1 MAATEYTEL
10 RLVRSA
16 EATHDITPEIVGGR
30 APYSILTEEGIRQA
44 QHLGRVWADQAY
56 YPDAAHTSPHM
67 RANNTLQVA
76 QTVQF
81 ADNKPSGF
89 VVRAELAEQCLGYHE
104 GRERDEVYNPY
115 TSWMIELQ
123 GALYQH
129 QGRNQEGVL
138 GESLLSTARRMVAY
152 AASLS
157 ELEAG
162 HNRYR
167 SVVAISHDISIKSM
181 VSYLELGG
189 AEQTP
194 NPHELLALTLGRQAL
209 APCSET
215 ILIIESDPARK
226 PHIDIEH
233 VGRPIASS

>member
-1 MAATEYTEL
+1 MATTEYTEL

-16 EATHDITPEIVGGR
+16 EATHDITPEIVAGR
-30 APYSILTEEGIRQA
+30 APYSILTEEGIHQA
-44 QHLGRVWADQAY
+44 QHLGKVWADQDY
-56 YPDAAHTSPHM
+56 HPDATHTSPHM

-76 QTVQF
+76 QL
-81 ADNKPSGF
+81 AGELPSGI
-89 VVRAELAEQCLGYHE
+89 VVRPELAEQCLGYHE
-104 GRERDEVYNPY
+104 GRKRDEVYNPY
-115 TSWMIELQ
+115 TSWMIALQ

-138 GESLLSTARRMVAY
+138 GESLLSAARRMVAY
-152 AASLS
+152 ATSLP
-157 ELEAG
+157 ELEVG
-162 HNRYR
+162 NGRYR
-167 SVVAISHDISIKSM
+167 SVVAVSHDISIKSM

-194 NPHELLALTLGRQAL
+194 NPHELLGLTLGRQAL

-215 ILIIESDPARK
+215 ILIIESGPARK

-233 VGRPIASS
+233 VGRPIASP